1 MLGAR
6 FGTPEAD
13 EAFRQLQI
21 RVLTD
26 PTLSSLKPQQITV
39 DILCCAYLKY
49 AKENDPSHY
58 SSIKTA
64 VEILLQHF
72 TGQAVDS
79 LDSLSFLFLQDQF
92 VAHGV
97 SRKYCNTLMC
107 HIRAMLKWGILRKLV
122 PHQVYVEAK
131 FVPGLK
137 KGKTKARENLPVQ
150 DVPDEVVNR
159 TLPHLLPTLRDM
171 VQVQL
176 LASMRPSEVCRMK
189 AGEIDQNF
197 KTDDGVVIWMYTP
210 GVHKNTWRKK
220 NKPGEYVRI
229 IPLGK
234 PEQDILAPR
243 LVGKSDNDHVFSP
256 REAMQEHYALRAANR
271 KTKVQPSHLKRKERT
286 AKNPKRKDRDH
297 YDKGSYYHAITK
309 MIKNAN
315 KLLPEREKIPHWFP
329 YQLRHAGITDIA
341 WQTKSLDVAR
351 AVAGQ
356 KSISVTQGY
365 NHADVKIA
373 VEQAVKRSL

>member
-1 MLGAR
+1 
-6 FGTPEAD
+6 
-13 EAFRQLQI
+13 
-21 RVLTD
+21 
-26 PTLSSLKPQQITV
+26 
-39 DILCCAYLKY
+39 
-49 AKENDPSHY
+49 
-58 SSIKTA
+58 
-64 VEILLQHF
+64 
-72 TGQAVDS
+72 
-79 LDSLSFLFLQDQF
+79 
-92 VAHGV
+92 
-97 SRKYCNTLMC
+97 
-107 HIRAMLKWGILRKLV
+107 MLKWGILRKLV

-137 KGKTKARENLPVQ
+137 KGKTKARENPPVQ
-150 DVPDEVVNR
+150 DVPEEVVNR

-189 AGEIDQNF
+189 VGEIDMHY

-243 LVGKSDNDHVFSP
+243 LVGKSDDDHVFSP
-256 REAMQEHYALRAANR
+256 REAMKEHYAIRAANR
-271 KTKVQPSHLKRKERT
+271 KTKIQPSQVKRKERT
-286 AKNPKRKDRDH
+286 AKNPKRTDRDH

-315 KLLPEREKIPHWFP
+315 KLLPEGEKIPHWFP

-373 VEQAVKRSL
+373 VEQAVKRSH